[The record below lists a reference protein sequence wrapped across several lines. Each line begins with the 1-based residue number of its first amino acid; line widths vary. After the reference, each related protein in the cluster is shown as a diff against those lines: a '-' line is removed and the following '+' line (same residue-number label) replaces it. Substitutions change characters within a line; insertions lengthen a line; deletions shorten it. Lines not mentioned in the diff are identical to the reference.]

1 MSISNNISFVRKNIP
16 AGVEL
21 VCVSKFHTDEALM
34 EAYNCGERV
43 FGESKVQEMCGK
55 YERLPKDIQ
64 WHFIGHL
71 QTNKIKY
78 IVPFVS
84 LIHGVD
90 SYKLLEEIN
99 KQAQKANRTI
109 NCLLQVHIA
118 QEDTKFGFSAQ
129 ELLDTLQAEE
139 WKNLQHVKICGLMG
153 MATFT
158 DNKAQIKAEF
168 STLKTLFDQIKSSYF
183 AEEPSFKNI
192 SMGMSDDFE
201 LAIEQGSNMVRV
213 GSLIFGNRNY

>member
-1 MSISNNISFVRKNIP
+1 M
-16 AGVEL
+16 

-99 KQAQKANRTI
+99 KQAQKANRII

-168 STLKTLFDQIKSSYF
+168 STLKTLFDQIKSTCF

>member
-1 MSISNNISFVRKNIP
+1 MSISNNLSAVRKNIP
-16 AGVEL
+16 ADVQL
-21 VCVSKFHTDEALM
+21 VCVSKFHPDEALL
-34 EAYNCGERV
+34 EAYKAGERI

-78 IVPFVS
+78 IVPFVE

-90 SYKLLEEIN
+90 SYKLLVEID
-99 KQAQKANRTI
+99 KQAAKINRVV

-118 QEDTKFGFSAQ
+118 IEETKFGFSPE
-129 ELLDTLQAEE
+129 ELLDTLRAGE
-139 WKNLQHVKICGLMG
+139 WQSLQHVKICGLMG

-158 DNKAQIKAEF
+158 DTKIQVKTEF
-168 STLKTLFDQIKSSYF
+168 RELKTLFDQAKSDYF
-183 AEEPSFKNI
+183 AEEPAFKNL
-192 SMGMSDDFE
+192 SMGMSDDFQ
-201 LAIEQGSNMVRV
+201 LAIEEGSNMVRV

>member
-1 MSISNNISFVRKNIP
+1 MSISNNLSAVRKNIP
-16 AGVEL
+16 ADVQL
-21 VCVSKFHTDEALM
+21 VCVSKFHPDEALL
-34 EAYNCGERV
+34 EAYKAGERI

-78 IVPFVS
+78 IVPFVE

-90 SYKLLEEIN
+90 SYKLLVEID
-99 KQAQKANRTI
+99 KQAAKINRVV

-118 QEDTKFGFSAQ
+118 IEETKFGFSSE
-129 ELLDTLQAEE
+129 ELLDTLRAGE
-139 WKNLQHVKICGLMG
+139 WQSLQHVKICGLMG

-158 DNKAQIKAEF
+158 DTKIQVKTEF
-168 STLKTLFDQIKSSYF
+168 RELKTLFDQAKSDYF
-183 AEEPSFKNI
+183 TEEPAFKNL
-192 SMGMSDDFE
+192 SMGMSDDFQ
-201 LAIEQGSNMVRV
+201 LAIEEGSNMVRV